1 MFTGLFWRIHLI
13 DLYSNL
19 ISFVL
24 VTLASTYALA
34 LAYKNTKFIL
44 KHKVNI
50 NIHIYTYI
58 YI

>member
-1 MFTGLFWRIHLI
+1 MYFFTGLFWRIHLI

-44 KHKVNI
+44 KHKVC
-50 NIHIYTYI
+50 YT
-58 YI
+58 